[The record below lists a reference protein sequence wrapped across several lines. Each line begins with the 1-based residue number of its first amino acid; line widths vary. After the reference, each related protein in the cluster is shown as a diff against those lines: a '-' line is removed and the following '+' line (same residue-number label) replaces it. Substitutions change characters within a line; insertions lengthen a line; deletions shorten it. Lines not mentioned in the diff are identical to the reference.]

1 MKEKSR
7 TINPFSMDSINP
19 KELLPQQGRV
29 TANDEAVLV
38 IGGHIQH
45 SRFLEEGKI
54 YQIVEPRL
62 VFVMEGHAD
71 LCINLQDW
79 HLEKGMLMVLPADTI
94 VDIKKISEETR
105 VVAIIFRKGV
115 ELPEESVL
123 TVSPTEADRLL
134 RMIYLVW
141 DFMQVRPV
149 RRTVLR
155 HLLQALVDNVQYIRD
170 TAEKAAADS
179 IPMRMQE
186 TFRKFRRLVHRHCV
200 RERSIPFYAG
210 ELNMTP
216 HYLSSVIKK
225 ASGRSVMYW
234 VNRATVQEA
243 KILLETGGLTGCE
256 IAYRLHFPS
265 ASAFSK
271 FFRRE
276 VGTTPRKYREECG

>member
-19 KELLPQQGRV
+19 EELLPQQGRV

-38 IGGHIQH
+38 IDGHIQH

-141 DFMQVRPV
+141 DFMQVCPV

-170 TAEKAAADS
+170 TAEKAASDS

>member
-19 KELLPQQGRV
+19 EELLPQQGRV

-38 IGGHIQH
+38 IDGHIQH

-79 HLEKGMLMVLPADTI
+79 HLEKGMLMMLPADTI

-134 RMIYLVW
+134 RMIYLIW
-141 DFMQVRPV
+141 DFMQVPPV
-149 RRTVLR
+149 RCTVLR

-186 TFRKFRRLVHRHCV
+186 TFRKVRWLVHRHCV